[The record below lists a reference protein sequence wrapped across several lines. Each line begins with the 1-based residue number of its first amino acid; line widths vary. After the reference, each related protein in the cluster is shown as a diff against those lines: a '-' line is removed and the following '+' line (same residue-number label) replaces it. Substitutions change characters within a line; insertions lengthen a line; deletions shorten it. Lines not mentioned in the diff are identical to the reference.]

1 MRRRTFFR
9 TVGGLS
15 VGGLAGCLGGVSSGG
30 SGAEGTESNDDST
43 ASSVEPP
50 LVEDRPD
57 AVYLPTHFEGMD
69 VVGTQ
74 SAGDYTCALAYT
86 YPHRFWLVK
95 PDGLTTVAVEPEDT
109 VHVMPIVWH
118 TETGLVPPD
127 RNPQL
132 TFTRD
137 GETVAELSPWPMLSQ
152 PMGFHFGDNVALGG
166 EGVFDIDVRVGSPSI
181 RRTGALADS
190 GGDVSFSFEFEF
202 AASALDEIM
211 VSDIPADEEGTAGAV
226 EPMAMEMLPS
236 TQVPAERD
244 LPGTV
249 RGTATS
255 GDAVFV
261 VTTLAD
267 ATPFSGTTDETYV
280 AVSPRTPHNRYMLPQ
295 MALSGT
301 LRRDGETVFDGY
313 LQSTLDPDLAY
324 HYGAVVPE
332 ISAADEFTIT
342 VDSPPQAARHEGYET
357 AFLDMDSMTMTLTE

>member
-1 MRRRTFFR
+1 M
-9 TVGGLS
+9 VGGLS
-15 VGGLAGCLGGVSSGG
+15 VSGLAGCLGGGRSGDA
-30 SGAEGTESNDDST
+30 GAAATEPNDDST
-43 ASSVEPP
+43 ASSGEPP

-74 SAGDYTCALAYT
+74 SVGDYTCALAYT

-95 PDGLTTVAVEPEDT
+95 PDGLTTVAIEPEDT

-118 TETGLVPPD
+118 TETSIVPPD

-132 TFTRD
+132 TFTQD
-137 GETVAELSPWPMLSQ
+137 GETVSELSPWPMLSQ
-152 PMGFHFGDNVALGG
+152 PMGFHFGDNVALNS

-202 AASALDEIM
+202 TESALDDIM
-211 VSDIPADEEGTAGAV
+211 VSNIPTDEEGTAGAV

-267 ATPFSGTTDETYV
+267 ATPFGGTADETYV
-280 AVSPRTPHNRYMLPQ
+280 AVSPRTPYNRYMLPQ

-301 LRRDGETVFDGY
+301 LTRDGETVFDGY
-313 LQSTLDPDLAY
+313 LQATLDSDLAY
-324 HYGAVVPE
+324 HYGAVVH
-332 ISAADEFTIT
+332 SVDAGNEFTIT
-342 VDSPPQAARHEGYET
+342 VDSPPQTARHEGYET
-357 AFLDMDSMTMTLTE
+357 ALLDMDPMTIPFAE